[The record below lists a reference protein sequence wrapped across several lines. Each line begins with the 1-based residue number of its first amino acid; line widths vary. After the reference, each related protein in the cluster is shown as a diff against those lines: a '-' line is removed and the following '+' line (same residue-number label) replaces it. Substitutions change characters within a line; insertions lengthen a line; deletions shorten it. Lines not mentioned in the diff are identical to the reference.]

1 MRNPCPACQ
10 APVGLA
16 SFFNQ
21 VWLTRITCPA
31 CKATLRVQGLTG
43 FYVLTLPVA
52 VAVGL
57 AVQPLRLAWGN
68 QALAWLLL
76 GLLGFG
82 SAALALGLSTWMRLS
97 KA

>member
-16 SFFNQ
+16 TFFSQ
-21 VWLTRITCPA
+21 VWLTRIACPV
-31 CKATLRVQGLTG
+31 CRATLRVQGVSWYLL
-43 FYVLTLPVA
+43 LTLPVA

-57 AVQPLRLAWGN
+57 AAPGLRLAWGN
-68 QALAWLLL
+68 QVLVWLTL

-82 SAALALGLSTWMRLS
+82 SAVLALGLSTWMRLS